1 MATIKKKNAD
11 GTWEPLQVIGEDMSK
26 KPNVY
31 RQTTEPDNVPA
42 GTWWLD
48 TSDNQFQGTVFA
60 NLDSKIEETNAQ
72 LAQTQTDLGDKTTLE
87 TKEKTSLVGAV
98 NEHQSKV
105 EKASN
110 TQRSPVIYRSA
121 TGVRV
126 IGKSYQMLGFRFM
139 GQYFKHEAPFF
150 EALNMN
156 NIVSTSTDLG
166 AETIVSLNNWYAI
179 FAVAN
184 EGDVNT
190 QFKLMPFLR
199 VASVTDST
207 ITLGEGGENST
218 PTTGKTYTFATDG
231 LINSDI
237 LIINETLDSR
247 ANVFSGRVAKVTAN
261 TDTTITIDN
270 IGTIGVGDYLLVA
283 PPNFSYY
290 RYLSTFYFDGAEVR
304 NIADSSL
311 DIGTRGVTQNKTS
324 VNGDISA
331 GVEVDLAGLIPPLA
345 TIGTVN
351 IKQTLSTSS
360 TGTFNLKIG
369 MDSAHD
375 IYDIFNRKDATTT
388 TNHYEY
394 GVKIPFAYKG
404 QKFTMSSSGSIGT
417 VPTRQ
422 IDVRGWLEP

>member
-1 MATIKKKNAD
+1 VSTIKVKNED
-11 GTWEPLQVIGEDMSK
+11 GSWDFLQLAGEDVTGLKEDVSSVK
-26 KPNVY
+26 S
-31 RQTTEPDNVPA
+31 E
-42 GTWWLD
+42 
-48 TSDNQFQGTVFA
+48 
-60 NLDSKIEETNAQ
+60 
-72 LAQTQTDLGDKTTLE
+72 LAQTQTDLGDKTTLA
-87 TKEKTSLVGAV
+87 TKEKASLVGAL

-110 TQRSPVIYRSA
+110 TQRSPVIYRNA

-139 GQYFKHEAPFF
+139 GQYFKNEAPFF
-150 EALNMN
+150 EASNMN

-166 AETIVSLNNWYAI
+166 AETSVSLNNWYAI

-184 EGDVNT
+184 DDDLNN

-199 VASVTDST
+199 VASVIANTV
-207 ITLGEGGENST
+207 TLGEGGENST
-218 PTTGKTYTFATDG
+218 PTTGKTYTFSTDA
-231 LINSDI
+231 LINSDV
-237 LIINETLDSR
+237 LIINETLDAR
-247 ANVFSGRVAKVTAN
+247 NNVFSGRVAKITAN
-261 TDTTITIDN
+261 TGTSITIDN

-283 PPNFSYY
+283 PPNFKHY
-290 RYLSTFYFDGAEVR
+290 RYLSTFYFDSAEVR

-331 GVEVDLAGLIPPLA
+331 GIEIDLAGLIPPLA
-345 TIGTVN
+345 TLASIN

-422 IDVRGWLEP
+422 VDVRGWLEP